1 MKRELIDTV
10 YEKFEYRKA
19 KPIGN
24 FKRSSVMILLNK
36 VGTNINIIFEVRA
49 LTLKNQPG
57 DVCLPGGKMEK
68 GERPLEAALRETVEE
83 LNIDKEKIKV
93 IGQMDYFI
101 SPYNFVI
108 YPFVAIVEDIDI
120 APDKEEVD
128 HVFEVP
134 IEFFLENSPTCYEI
148 DIVPSITGDFPFS
161 LIRNG
166 KNYKFSKG
174 TIPEY
179 FYEYE
184 GNVIWG
190 FTALIVKNFIDI
202 IKGKKN

>member
-1 MKRELIDTV
+1 MKKELIDII
-10 YEKFEYRKA
+10 YKNFQYRKA
-19 KPIGN
+19 KPIGK

-36 VGTNINIIFEVRA
+36 VGESINIIFEVRA
-49 LTLKNQPG
+49 LTLKSQPG
-57 DVCLPGGKMEK
+57 DICLPGGKMEK
-68 GERPLEAALRETVEE
+68 GESPLDTALRETVEE
-83 LNIDKEKIKV
+83 LNIDKEKINI

-108 YPFVAIVEDIDI
+108 YPFVGIVQNIE
-120 APDKEEVD
+120 AFPDKAEVD

-134 IEFFLENSPTCYEI
+134 IEFFLGNPPTCYEI

-166 KNYKFSKG
+166 ENYKFSKG
-174 TIPEY
+174 IIPEY
-179 FYEYE
+179 FYEYK

-202 IKGKKN
+202 VKKEKY

>member
-1 MKRELIDTV
+1 MKKEFIDKV
-10 YEKFEYRKA
+10 YEKFQYRKP

-36 VGTNINIIFEVRA
+36 VGQNINIVFEVRA

-57 DVCLPGGKMEK
+57 DVCLPGGKIEK
-68 GERPLEAALRETVEE
+68 GEKPVEAALRETMEE
-83 LNIDKEKIKV
+83 LNIDKEKIHL

-101 SPYNFVI
+101 SPYNFVM
-108 YPFVAIVEDIDI
+108 YPFVAIVENAEIK
-120 APDKEEVD
+120 PDKQEVD
-128 HVFEVP
+128 HVFQVP
-134 IEFFLENSPTCYEI
+134 IGYFMENTPTCYEI
-148 DIVPSITGDFPFS
+148 EVVPNITGDFPFS

-166 KNYKFSKG
+166 KNYKFGKG

-179 FYEYE
+179 FYEYK

-202 IKGKKN
+202 VRSENN

>member
-1 MKRELIDTV
+1 
-10 YEKFEYRKA
+10 
-19 KPIGN
+19 
-24 FKRSSVMILLNK
+24 MILLNK

-101 SPYNFVI
+101 SPYNFVM

-134 IEFFLENSPTCYEI
+134 IEFF
-148 DIVPSITGDFPFS
+148 
-161 LIRNG
+161 
-166 KNYKFSKG
+166 
-174 TIPEY
+174 
-179 FYEYE
+179 
-184 GNVIWG
+184 
-190 FTALIVKNFIDI
+190 
-202 IKGKKN
+202 